1 MKEQN
6 IINLLNQMIDR
17 SIAEDKAKDI
27 KKLDQKAGE
36 SWMTFHLKILKEIM
50 TEDDPP
56 KDGCCGGGC
65 GCS

>member
-1 MKEQN
+1 
-6 IINLLNQMIDR
+6 MIDR
-17 SIAEDKAKDI
+17 SIAEDKAKDV
-27 KKLDQKAGE
+27 KKLDQKVGE